1 VRIRALGGTPPGAR
15 QFLRPA
21 LARLLNEIAG

>member
-15 QFLRPA
+15 QFYGPLWH
-21 LARLLNEIAG
+21 GF